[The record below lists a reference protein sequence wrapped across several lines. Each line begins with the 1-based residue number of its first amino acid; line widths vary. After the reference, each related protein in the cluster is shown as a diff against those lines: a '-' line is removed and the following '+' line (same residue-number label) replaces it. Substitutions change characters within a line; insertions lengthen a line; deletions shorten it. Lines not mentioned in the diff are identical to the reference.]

1 LGNQDLE
8 RFGADVV
15 EGVGKAVIETW
26 NQDREH
32 KEASGLWRRFG
43 ETIWDQ
49 LEELRTR
56 LLEACEALGR
66 EHAIATGAKHA
77 NLRHAVA
84 EMVVAAL
91 WKLDRAGRE
100 VVDLEREALTRFQ

>member
-66 EHAIATGAKHA
+66 EHV
-77 NLRHAVA
+77 NPRHAVA
-84 EMVVAAL
+84 MTSFQLAVFSFQQ
-91 WKLDRAGRE
+91 DDGRP
-100 VVDLEREALTRFQ
+100 VR